1 MGRTIPKTISKEQA
15 QAILAQPNPDC
26 PTGLRSRVILEV
38 MYRAG
43 VRVSEVCNL
52 GIGDIRWES
61 AEIEI
66 RHGKGGGERVVPVA
80 SDTASWLARWE
91 HERPKKPGR
100 GGYFFCSLKGNK
112 LTTRYIRQMVDR
124 CAEKAGIDRYT
135 VSPHTFRHTYA
146 TEKLDDGFTVR
157 EVQELLGHSNIHTTS
172 IYLHVNPKA
181 LREKIQGR
189 FMERAD
195 AKQDD
200 SLEHKIQE
208 LEKQI
213 AQLREMASQR

>member
-1 MGRTIPKTISKEQA
+1 MGRTIPKTISKETA
-15 QAILAQPNPDC
+15 QAILAAPNTDC
-26 PTGLRSRVILEV
+26 ITGLRNRVILEV

-43 VRVSEVCNL
+43 LRVSEVTNL
-52 GIGDIRWES
+52 SPGHIRWES
-61 AEIEI
+61 SEIEI

-80 SDTASWLARWE
+80 SDTASWLERWDRD
-91 HERPKKPGR
+91 RPKKPGR
-100 GGYFFCSLKGNK
+100 GGYFFCTLKGNQ
-112 LTTRYIRQMVDR
+112 LTTRYLRDMVDR
-124 CAEKAGIDRYT
+124 CAEKAGIDRYS

-189 FMERAD
+189 TMERAD
-195 AKQDD
+195 GKADD
-200 SLEHKIQE
+200 SLEHRIQE

-213 AQLREMASQR
+213 AQLREIASQS